1 MASTISD
8 IDACTKKLEVS
19 VPRDKVAKEIDR
31 AYSRLAGRVK
41 LKGFRKGKVPRRI
54 LERYYGEEVQAEV
67 MNQVISV
74 SYREILEEKGMRPV
88 GEPNVTDI
96 AMEDGAPDLTYK
108 ATVEVIPPLEL
119 GEYKGIAIEVASRP
133 VSEDLVEEQ
142 IGQLLKRNAS
152 FEDVERAAAAGDY
165 VLFDIEGFDGD
176 EPVPGTRRENEGLI
190 VGEGMNEKDLEE
202 ALIGLGPGEEGDFE
216 LGMPEDGPP
225 HLAGKNIR
233 FHVKVH
239 SVKEAHPPELDEEFV
254 RSLGSGLSAVEEF
267 RDQVRKE
274 LEAHEESTVRQQG
287 VNQLLEKLLEMHPF
301 EVPST
306 LTAAEADD
314 QIAGYER
321 QARMENPDVQIT
333 QGQRDQMRESIL
345 PQAEERVRQM
355 ILVDRVREREGIDA
369 SPEEVEAHIRALA
382 SRYQMDPAKLRERME
397 MTGGMGS
404 LLRNINY
411 NKAVD
416 WLYGQAKVDIR
427 EEDAGAGGASPG
439 AAEESGE
446 PEEDTQTSE

>member
-8 IDACTKKLEVS
+8 IDACNKKLEVS
-19 VPRDKVAKEIDR
+19 VPREKVAKEIDR

-41 LKGFRKGKVPRRI
+41 LKGFRKGKVPRHI
-54 LERYYGEEVQAEV
+54 LEQYYGEDVQAEV
-67 MNQVISV
+67 MNQVITV
-74 SYREILEEKGMRPV
+74 SYRELLEEKGMRPV

-96 AMEDGAPDLTYK
+96 AMEEGVSDLTYK

-119 GEYKGIAIEVASRP
+119 GEYKGIGIEVVSRP
-133 VSEDLVEEQ
+133 VSDDLVEEQ
-142 IGQLLKRNAS
+142 IGQMLKRNAS
-152 FEDVERAAAAGDY
+152 FEDVERAAAVGDY

-176 EPVPGTRRENEGLI
+176 EPVPDTRRENEGLI
-190 VGEGMNEKDLEE
+190 VGEGMNEKDLEDT
-202 ALIGLGPGEEGDFE
+202 LIGMKPGEEGDLE
-216 LGMPEDGPP
+216 LDMPEDGPP

-233 FHVKVH
+233 FHLKVH
-239 SVKEAHPPELDEEFV
+239 SVKEAYPPELDEEFV

-274 LEAHEESTVRQQG
+274 LEAHEESTARQQG
-287 VNQLLEKLLEMHPF
+287 VSQLLEKLLEMHPF
-301 EVPST
+301 EVPSS
-306 LTAAEADD
+306 LTAAEADE

-321 QARMENPDVQIT
+321 QARQENPDVQIT
-333 QGQRDQMRESIL
+333 QAQRDQMRQSIL

-355 ILVDRVREREGIDA
+355 ILIDRVREREGIDA
-369 SPEEVEAHIRALA
+369 SPGEVEAHIRTLA
-382 SRYQMDPAKLRERME
+382 ARYQMDPAKLRERME

-404 LLRNINY
+404 LLQNINY

-416 WLYGQAKVDIR
+416 WLYGQAKVDIC
-427 EEDAGAGGASPG
+427 EDDAGAGGEAPG
-439 AAEESGE
+439 A